1 MSFHRP
7 ARRAAASLLGAS
19 ALAVA
24 LLPAAPAV
32 ADVPVS
38 ISSSPKVVKVNQS
51 VTVTARARPIRDIY
65 RDHAVSVFVLRPGVA
80 CPVDPPLHD
89 DWTVLGSVFYW
100 SFLADVQPRP
110 TKVLIERPSAVGV
123 AEICTYV
130 RGDSGTGLT
139 VDAPAGPGA
148 TVRIAASP
156 RAWDAIVRVVSTRLQ
171 ERDGRVPVRV
181 ACAEDAPPPCS
192 GRVRLRS
199 GRTILGER
207 EFRIAPGRTLAV
219 SVAIERRPSR
229 QLSVDLIPARGV
241 VVTRR
246 VPLGGAGL
254 T

>member
-1 MSFHRP
+1 MPFHRSVRS
-7 ARRAAASLLGAS
+7 AVAGLLGAS
-19 ALAVA
+19 VLAVA
-24 LLPAAPAV
+24 LLPAAAAV

-38 ISSSPKVVKVNQS
+38 ISSSPKVVKVDQT
-51 VTVTARARPIRDIY
+51 VTVTARTRATSGIF
-65 RDHAVSVFVLRPGVA
+65 RDHAVSVYVLRPGVA
-80 CPVDPPLHD
+80 CPKLVPLHD
-89 DWTVLGSVFYW
+89 DWIVLGSVYYW
-100 SFLADVQPRP
+100 SLRAGERPRP
-110 TKVLIERPSAVGV
+110 AKILIERPSAVGV

-192 GRVRLRS
+192 GKVRLRS
-199 GRTILGER
+199 GRTVLGQR
-207 EFRIAPGRTLAV
+207 EFRIAPGRTLSV
-219 SVAIERRPSR
+219 SVPVDRRPSR

-246 VPLGGAGL
+246 VPLR
-254 T
+254 